1 MTGQCWIV
9 GGVPVKKERNIP
21 TWTYGS
27 RQILVKTYGP
37 GVIESDQHPP
47 KKFLKINRHHAKSWL
62 MTLAGG

>member
-37 GVIESDQHPP
+37 GVIESDQHPQ
-47 KKFLKINRHHAKSWL
+47 KSS
-62 MTLAGG
+62 